1 MKELSIF
8 IDESGDYGE
17 YQHHSPYYIISMVF
31 HDQSILIDDPVRKL
45 NRELSYL
52 KLDNLCIH
60 TGPIIRM
67 EEIYNV
73 MSKKD
78 RRTILNKLVAFVR
91 NVDIKYVSFAVEK
104 KHLDGSVDI
113 IARISKQIASFIRDH
128 YDELLPYDVI
138 KVYYDNGQIE
148 VTKMLASVFGA
159 LLPQVEFKKVLPVDY
174 KLFQVA
180 DLICT
185 MRLITLKLEH
195 KGLSKSEI
203 EFFGNHKNL
212 KKNYL
217 QRIESKKWE

>member
-1 MKELSIF
+1 MRELSIF

-31 HDQSILIDDPVRKL
+31 HDQSVPIDDSVRKL
-45 NRELSYL
+45 NQELSYL

-91 NVDIKYVSFAVEK
+91 NVDIRHVSFAVEK

-113 IARISKQIASFIRDH
+113 IASISKQIASFIHDH
-128 YDELLPYDVI
+128 YDELLPYDAI

-159 LLPQVEFKKVLPVDY
+159 LLPRVEFKKVLPVDY

-185 MRLITLKLEH
+185 MRLLTLKLERND
-195 KGLSKSEI
+195 LSKSEI
-203 EFFGNHKNL
+203 EFFGNRKNL

-217 QRIESKKWE
+217 QRIDSKRWE

>member
-1 MKELSIF
+1 MGFIRRMDIQYKSFYIEKKQFDNSLGAIGRISKQLSIF
-8 IDESGDYGE
+8 I
-17 YQHHSPYYIISMVF
+17 
-31 HDQSILIDDPVRKL
+31 
-45 NRELSYL
+45 RE
-52 KLDNLCIH
+52 
-60 TGPIIRM
+60 
-67 EEIYNV
+67 
-73 MSKKD
+73 
-78 RRTILNKLVAFVR
+78 
-91 NVDIKYVSFAVEK
+91 
-104 KHLDGSVDI
+104 HLQFFFKFDTV
-113 IARISKQIASFIRDH
+113 
-128 YDELLPYDVI
+128 